1 MKNHNTIL
9 EELKGLN
16 YYDLLQKFEL
26 AGEVGQEGNKH
37 YFFNY
42 DNETIIEYHDKGETT
57 ITSLSIDELIEY
69 YS

>member
-1 MKNHNTIL
+1 MENHNTIL

-26 AGEVGQEGNKH
+26 AGEVGQEDNKH
-37 YFFNY
+37 YFFRYEDKN
-42 DNETIIEYHDKGETT
+42 IIEYHDRGETT
-57 ITSLSIDELIEY
+57 ITSLSVEELIEY